1 MRGIRGENPSKMPA
15 SLKERS
21 SRLQMFARL
30 KSETDVKPKENN
42 DTAPNGIT
50 SANAVAQSIREPE
63 RYQSSAPAL
72 TSAAERRELADSAR
86 VPVPGLN
93 GNARQPTGHQRR
105 FSQPPPESVQRSH
118 SQSPASQH
126 RHMDIFTGSQLGDS
140 FMNSGLTTP
149 LYEPSEADHE
159 PIPDR
164 KNATVPAP
172 APAPP
177 VAGPAPAISRPVP
190 RYNNFDKR
198 FLTSDNATFQLGED
212 LLMRVVPGTRN
223 HNPTYMND
231 GFNRAVVNGYNKPVG
246 HYRTTYA
253 RPEQLPEKQ
262 PNLPVREVK
271 IRHMPKPRQ
280 MEFDHGQKRSAS
292 PVFASRGRPMRG
304 REDDLRPLSRF
315 RGLEEV
321 EEDDRGEGGFDE
333 EENGDMDDGTSTVG
347 GHQDGHA
354 TPRIRRHPMSPRRV
368 LESAIATT
376 MQPFRPSAPKGNKRR
391 RESLDYDDMALS
403 TMSYNELQNE
413 PFDFDPSKAPT
424 HVGSG
429 GAAGS
434 ADTLTAKLEQY
445 QHQSEKEQRALFR
458 SMNVDDWEE
467 AGDWFADQFHDLMHK
482 LREARRN
489 KRRMIQEFEN
499 EAADREAAVR
509 LRTEAIERKLAKMKQ
524 DGQRVVTPNEA
535 AGSGR

>member
-1 MRGIRGENPSKMPA
+1 MPA

-30 KSETDVKPKENN
+30 KSETDVRPKENN
-42 DTAPNGIT
+42 DTAANGIT
-50 SANAVAQSIREPE
+50 NGNALAQSIREPE
-63 RYQSSAPAL
+63 RYQSSAPVL

-93 GNARQPTGHQRR
+93 GNARQLAGHQRR
-105 FSQPPPESVQRSH
+105 FSQPPSESVQRTH

-149 LYEPSEADHE
+149 LYEPSEADHD

-164 KNATVPAP
+164 KNAAVAAAPAP
-172 APAPP
+172 APAIM
-177 VAGPAPAISRPVP
+177 GPATTRPAP
-190 RYNNFDKR
+190 RYNFDKR
-198 FLTSDNATFQLGED
+198 FLTSDNATFQIGED

-231 GFNRAVVNGYNKPVG
+231 GFNRAVVNGYNKPAG
-246 HYRTTYA
+246 HYRTSYT
-253 RPEQLPEKQ
+253 RPEPLPEKQ

-271 IRHMPKPRQ
+271 IRHMSKPRQ
-280 MEFDHGQKRSAS
+280 MEYDHGQKRSAS
-292 PVFASRGRPMRG
+292 PAFASRGRPMRG
-304 REDDLRPLSRF
+304 REDDMRAMSRF
-315 RGLEEV
+315 RGIEEV
-321 EEDDRGEGGFDE
+321 DEDDRREGGFDE
-333 EENGDMDDGTSTVG
+333 EENGDIDDGTSTVG

-354 TPRIRRHPMSPRRV
+354 TPRIRRHPMSPQRV

-403 TMSYNELQNE
+403 TMSYTELQNE

-467 AGDWFADQFHDLMHK
+467 AGDWFADQFHEIMHK

-489 KRRMIQEFEN
+489 KRRTIQEFEN

-535 AGSGR
+535 ASSGR

>member
-1 MRGIRGENPSKMPA
+1 
-15 SLKERS
+15 
-21 SRLQMFARL
+21 MFARL
-30 KSETDVKPKENN
+30 KSENDIKPKENN
-42 DTAPNGIT
+42 DTAVNGFTNGKAATQPN
-50 SANAVAQSIREPE
+50 REPE
-63 RYQSSAPAL
+63 RYHSSAPVL

-86 VPVPGLN
+86 VPVPGGN

-118 SQSPASQH
+118 SQSPTTSQH
-126 RHMDIFTGSQLGDS
+126 RHTDIFTGSQLGDS

-159 PIPDR
+159 PIPAR
-164 KNATVPAP
+164 KNAAAAAPAP
-172 APAPP
+172 APAIM
-177 VAGPAPAISRPVP
+177 GPATTRPAP
-190 RYNNFDKR
+190 RYNFDKR
-198 FLTSDNATFQLGED
+198 FLTSDNATFQIGED

-231 GFNRAVVNGYNKPVG
+231 GFNRAAVNGYNRPAG
-246 HYRTTYA
+246 NYRTSYT
-253 RPEQLPEKQ
+253 RPEPLPEKQ

-271 IRHMPKPRQ
+271 VRHVSKPRQ
-280 MEFDHGQKRSAS
+280 MEYDNGQQRSAS
-292 PVFASRGRPMRG
+292 PAFASRGRPMRG
-304 REDDLRPLSRF
+304 REEDMRPISRF
-315 RGLEEV
+315 HEIEEV
-321 EEDDRGEGGFDE
+321 EEEDGGGGGLDEDDDP
-333 EENGDMDDGTSTVG
+333 DLDDGTSTVG
-347 GHQDGHA
+347 GRQEGHA
-354 TPRIRRHPMSPRRV
+354 TPRIRRHLMSPQRA

-376 MQPFRPSAPKGNKRR
+376 MPPFRPSAPKGNKRR

-403 TMSYNELQNE
+403 TMSYTELQKE

-429 GAAGS
+429 GTAGS
-434 ADTLTAKLEQY
+434 ADTLSAKLEQY
-445 QHQSEKEQRALFR
+445 QHQSDKEQRALFR

-467 AGDWFADQFHDLMHK
+467 AGDWFADQFHEIMHK

-509 LRTEAIERKLAKMKQ
+509 LRTEAIERKLTKMKQ
-524 DGQRVVTPNEA
+524 DGQRVVTPND
-535 AGSGR
+535 SQ